1 MMKKR
6 TSKVKNIKAKA
17 KKIKV
22 KKPTNKTKR
31 ILLSLLLIGTV
42 IIIALTVVFCAYI
55 VTKAPKFDPNNL
67 KFTQMTDLYDTNGN
81 VIARL
86 GNENRTEITYD
97 DVPEV
102 LIDAII
108 ATEDSR
114 FFQHNGFDLPRFIK
128 ASIGQVLGKDSG
140 GASTLTMQIVKNNY
154 TSTVSSGFEGIIR
167 KFTDIYLS
175 IFKVE
180 KKYTKKEIIEFYVND
195 SYLGNGAYGVEQAS
209 KNYFGKSVGELNL
222 AEASFIA
229 GLFQSPTYYNPYY
242 YPERAEKRR
251 QTVLYLMK
259 RHGYITEEERK
270 IASSVKITDLVKEKQ
285 TSTDYKE
292 YKDYIE
298 TVIEELEVDYGLSP
312 YTTPLKI
319 YTAMNKEKQDFVNK
333 VMRGQ
338 AWNWE
343 NELVQAGVVMTTS
356 ENGEVIAV
364 GAGRNRKNEMSF
376 NYATHTNKQIGS
388 TAKPIF
394 DYGPA
399 VEYLGYG
406 TVNYI
411 KDEPHTYSNG
421 TKMSN
426 SDGGYKGILP
436 MYKALGLSRNIT
448 ALKTFQE
455 VSKNAGNDK
464 IVTFA
469 TNLGITPEI
478 EGGKVHEAH
487 SIGSFTGSKKQGESR
502 TSPMTMAGAYGAF
515 SNGGYYIKPHT
526 IRKIVYKDTEEVVE
540 SKHVKT
546 KVMND
551 STAYIINYSL
561 NWSVTNGLARS
572 AANISGVSVA
582 AKTGTSNYDIET
594 IRKNKI
600 SGKAVNDLWVCGYTP
615 TQTITFW
622 YGYDK
627 LYKEHYS
634 TTSTWSIRDR
644 FYKNLAQNLFDKT
657 GQTFKM
663 PSSIEKVKVVK
674 NSIPLKLAS
683 ANTPESMTE
692 IGYFRK
698 GTAPK
703 EVTTDF
709 DILPSVSNIKS
720 KVTNTTVE
728 LSWSGLSAEDMLNL
742 NSNDSF
748 GTLGYDIYVKD
759 GDSGKEVFVGTTTQ
773 SKYTHKTSY
782 TNPVYV
788 IYTAYSNYK
797 NNKSKGVTHKVTMT
811 TDFDVKISNETISV
825 GDVFIDNYPIIV
837 LYNSIDVTEESKIE
851 YTKNSK
857 EVDTTTP
864 GKYKLE
870 YKITYNGSSKI
881 VSRIITVESDSP
893 ISTTTTT
900 KTTTKSTSI
909 TE

>member
-22 KKPTNKTKR
+22 KKPTNKVKR
-31 ILLSLLLIGTV
+31 ILLCLLLIGTV
-42 IIIALTVVFCAYI
+42 AVVALTVAFCAYI
-55 VTKAPKFDPNNL
+55 VKKAPKFDPNNL

-128 ASIGQVLGKDSG
+128 ASMGQVLGKDSG

-343 NELVQAGVVMTTS
+343 NDLVQAGVVMTTS

-364 GAGRNRKNEMSF
+364 GAGRNRENEMSF

-436 MYKALGLSRNIT
+436 MYQALGLSRNIT

-709 DILPSVSNIKS
+709 DILPSVNNIKS
-720 KVTNTTVE
+720 KVTNQAVE
-728 LSWSGLSAEDMLNL
+728 LSWTGLSAEDMLNL

-759 GDSGKEVFVGTTTQ
+759 GNDGKEVFVGTTTQ
-773 SKYTHKTSY
+773 SKYTHKTTY

-825 GDVFIDNYPIIV
+825 GDVFVDNFPIIV

-870 YKITYNGSSKI
+870 YKITYNGSSKT
-881 VSRIITVESDSP
+881 VSRIITVESDNT

-900 KTTTKSTSI
+900 KTTTKST
-909 TE
+909 TTQ